1 MDNAVF
7 EMDDEFFEKEIM
19 APRRRLWEKGG
30 GTMHGVCEYLRKRH
44 AERMAQ
50 KAAGEPQNHQTVE
63 RSNGQTIKRSNGD
76 SDLARKGAE
85 GE

>member
-1 MDNAVF
+1 MTDL
-7 EMDDEFFEKEIM
+7 IM
-19 APRRRLWEKGG
+19 EEVYAARRHLWERGG

-50 KAAGEPQNHQTVE
+50 KAAGERLQTPGAASRTPSGME
-63 RSNGQTIKRSNGD
+63 
-76 SDLARKGAE
+76 SDFARQGNE